1 MIVEFDK
8 SFEKSIGKI
17 RDKLL
22 LNRIEKTILKLE
34 RSDEIEDIP
43 GAKKL
48 SGFNNYYRIRIG
60 DYRLGFEMINSRTVR
75 IIIFA
80 HRKEIY
86 QTFP

>member
-80 HRKEIY
+80 QRKEIY
-86 QTFP
+86 QTGP

>member
-60 DYRLGFEMINSRTVR
+60 DYRLGFEMINSRTV
-75 IIIFA
+75 
-80 HRKEIY
+80 
-86 QTFP
+86 

>member
-43 GAKKL
+43 GA
-48 SGFNNYYRIRIG
+48 N
-60 DYRLGFEMINSRTVR
+60 
-75 IIIFA
+75 
-80 HRKEIY
+80 
-86 QTFP
+86 